1 MRQLGSTNIG
11 FYNWYNITFQY
22 TKITLIKPPRAY
34 SSLLLMIFFYNS
46 DTLEVEIL
54 TNSYLNWNRI
64 KRRLWVKMSGIWTP
78 FAFRP
83 NWGILSSVASVDLRF
98 GATKMDS
105 TVYATL
111 CPYHAYINSYIV
123 NERFKLFLNLRIFGK
138 SRLNFDKIFCWS
150 ELFHFTPHLKKVQAC
165 HQNLRLNFPWYSSTW
180 II

>member
-11 FYNWYNITFQY
+11 FYNRYDITFQY

-34 SSLLLMIFFYNS
+34 SSLLLMIFFYKS
-46 DTLEVEIL
+46 DTPWNNIL

-105 TVYATL
+105 TVYIGYFM
-111 CPYHAYINSYIV
+111 PISYLY
-123 NERFKLFLNLRIFGK
+123 KLYVT
-138 SRLNFDKIFCWS
+138 S
-150 ELFHFTPHLKKVQAC
+150 
-165 HQNLRLNFPWYSSTW
+165 
-180 II
+180 IIIHILLMSDSIA

>member
-98 GATKMDS
+98 GAKKMDS

-111 CPYHAYINSYIV
+111 CPYHTYMLHQLSIYCEWAIQTL
-123 NERFKLFLNLRIFGK
+123 FK
-138 SRLNFDKIFCWS
+138 SPNFWQK
-150 ELFHFTPHLKKVQAC
+150 PLKLW
-165 HQNLRLNFPWYSSTW
+165 QNLLLVWTLPFYTSFK
-180 II
+180 

>member
-1 MRQLGSTNIG
+1 MRQFGSTNIG

-105 TVYATL
+105 TVYFMPISYLYQFIYCEWAIQTL
-111 CPYHAYINSYIV
+111 
-123 NERFKLFLNLRIFGK
+123 FKSQNFWQKPLKLWQNPLLVWTLPFYTSFKK
-138 SRLNFDKIFCWS
+138 SKTSFILDG
-150 ELFHFTPHLKKVQAC
+150 
-165 HQNLRLNFPWYSSTW
+165 
-180 II
+180 